1 MRHESHLDDDRLM
14 SIGLAGGREQDA
26 GALEHLALCR
36 DCDTR
41 LRRIVRALDSDRRE
55 AADEVSSVF
64 TPARLAAQRAQIMRR
79 LDSVGRARVLE
90 FPDRA
95 ARPVTRSRTGAA
107 ARWVAA
113 AAVAGLVA
121 GVGTGLLMDRRTS
134 QSPAGDRRLT
144 STPLSVADDDLL
156 GDIDQA
162 LVESPAI
169 ELRAIDA
176 FTPVSHEV
184 VFTSR

>member
-1 MRHESHLDDDRLM
+1 
-14 SIGLAGGREQDA
+14 
-26 GALEHLALCR
+26 
-36 DCDTR
+36 
-41 LRRIVRALDSDRRE
+41 
-55 AADEVSSVF
+55 
-64 TPARLAAQRAQIMRR
+64 
-79 LDSVGRARVLE
+79 
-90 FPDRA
+90 
-95 ARPVTRSRTGAA
+95 
-107 ARWVAA
+107 
-113 AAVAGLVA
+113 
-121 GVGTGLLMDRRTS
+121 MDRRTS